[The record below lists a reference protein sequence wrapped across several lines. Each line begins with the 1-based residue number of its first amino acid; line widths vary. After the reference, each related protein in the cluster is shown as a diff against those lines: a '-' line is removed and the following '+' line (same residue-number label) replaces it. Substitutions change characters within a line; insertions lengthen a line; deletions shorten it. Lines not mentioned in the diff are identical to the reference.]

1 MADYSRNGL
10 YLAEIEPGGPR
21 GYGPGK
27 RGFLRVFF
35 FSSYVYNSNNSIH
48 QAS

>member
-21 GYGPGK
+21 GMDQAKGDFY
-27 RGFLRVFF
+27 VCFF
-35 FSSYVYNSNNSIH
+35 FSSYVYNLNNSIH